1 MYANITQVAM
11 VTWHS
16 FSELYFL
23 QKHKTNLV
31 NEVFWQKLKL
41 SLKKSEKHYTP
52 KRIIILKFRN
62 YVIQI

>member
-1 MYANITQVAM
+1 MTLNLNKIYANITQVAM

-41 SLKKSEKHYTP
+41 SLKKSEKH
-52 KRIIILKFRN
+52 
-62 YVIQI
+62 